1 MRRPTFFEGVVVA
14 LIVSVFAAAVFTVP
28 AMLFAGS
35 GVHRLIIAGIGFA
48 YVLYLLTRSSERVG
62 RVTVVALWLGLA
74 AVTWLLAPPLLL
86 YVAVH
91 IGMVWLIRS
100 LYFHA
105 SVLSALADLGL
116 NGLALAAALWAGLQ
130 THSLWLGI
138 WCFFLVQA
146 LFVAIPPQWRRPQ
159 PGALPTPHAT
169 DRFETAHQVAESA
182 LRRFSSVR

>member
-1 MRRPTFFEGVVVA
+1 MRRPSFFEGVVVA
-14 LIVSVFAAAVFTVP
+14 LIVSVVAAAVFTVP
-28 AMLFAGS
+28 AMLFGGG
-35 GVHRLIIAGIGFA
+35 GVHRLVIAGIGFA
-48 YVLYLLTRSSERVG
+48 YVLYLLARSRERVG

-74 AVTWLLAPPLLL
+74 AATWLLAPQLLI

-116 NGLALAAALWAGLQ
+116 NGLALTAALWAGVQ

-159 PGALPTPHAT
+159 PGPLPTRDAT
-169 DRFETAHQVAESA
+169 DCFETAHQAAESA